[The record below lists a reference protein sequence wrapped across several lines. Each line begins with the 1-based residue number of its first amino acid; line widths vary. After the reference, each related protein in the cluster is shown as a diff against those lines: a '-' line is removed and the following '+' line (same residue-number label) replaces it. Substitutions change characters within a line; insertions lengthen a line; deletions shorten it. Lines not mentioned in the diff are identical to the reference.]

1 LILFNIFV
9 YSHNNNSKLLFK
21 LVDVKSFF
29 EKNFLFIVDVDVV
42 CVIVMTATGTLLV
55 KYRSSTYN
63 NIKSTSHQLLK
74 RHRRQAN
81 LLAFH
86 RCSSIPHIDNLIM
99 SKALIRELDLK
110 MQQVKE
116 YGLIAHGYHNENHQY
131 PVNVRRSHDGE
142 KVPRSLPRLDKHRT
156 NRLPPNATILI
167 SSPHENQ
174 TSSSTKKKTS
184 SKKEKITDEQQQSRT
199 FIVPPNKT
207 IDDIDPS
214 IDRVPSFTTGQSLT
228 RYYYHRKSSSSS
240 ANSSPILCTLRPHSI
255 ACLSTTE
262 TTTTTTTTTN
272 TTDSCESTKTDE
284 QQQDPLSNSS
294 QSLINQSTSRTP
306 IRTIT
311 QKFFSKLF
319 HSPSKS

>member
-1 LILFNIFV
+1 
-9 YSHNNNSKLLFK
+9 
-21 LVDVKSFF
+21 
-29 EKNFLFIVDVDVV
+29 
-42 CVIVMTATGTLLV
+42 
-55 KYRSSTYN
+55 
-63 NIKSTSHQLLK
+63 
-74 RHRRQAN
+74 
-81 LLAFH
+81 
-86 RCSSIPHIDNLIM
+86 M

-131 PVNVRRSHDGE
+131 PVHVRRSHDGE

-156 NRLPPNATILI
+156 NRLPPNTTILI

-174 TSSSTKKKTS
+174 TSSTKKKTS
-184 SKKEKITDEQQQSRT
+184 SKKDKLTDEQQQLRT

-214 IDRVPSFTTGQSLT
+214 IDRDSSFTTGQSLT

-240 ANSSPILCTLRPHSI
+240 TNSSPILCTLRPHSI

-262 TTTTTTTTTN
+262 TTTTTTNSTT
-272 TTDSCESTKTDE
+272 TTDSCETTKTDE
-284 QQQDPLSNSS
+284 QLDPLSNSS
-294 QSLINQSTSRTP
+294 QSLINQSTSRAP

>member
-1 LILFNIFV
+1 
-9 YSHNNNSKLLFK
+9 
-21 LVDVKSFF
+21 
-29 EKNFLFIVDVDVV
+29 
-42 CVIVMTATGTLLV
+42 
-55 KYRSSTYN
+55 
-63 NIKSTSHQLLK
+63 
-74 RHRRQAN
+74 
-81 LLAFH
+81 
-86 RCSSIPHIDNLIM
+86 M

-116 YGLIAHGYHNENHQY
+116 YGLIAHGYHNENVQY
-131 PVNVRRSHDGE
+131 PVHVRRSHDGE
-142 KVPRSLPRLDKHRT
+142 KVPRSLPILDKHRT
-156 NRLPPNATILI
+156 NRLPPNTTILI
-167 SSPHENQ
+167 SSTHENQ
-174 TSSSTKKKTS
+174 TSSTKKKTS
-184 SKKEKITDEQQQSRT
+184 SRKQQISNEQQQSRT

-262 TTTTTTTTTN
+262 TITTN
-272 TTDSCESTKTDE
+272 TTTDSCESTKIDE
-284 QQQDPLSNSS
+284 QQINPLSNSS